1 MQEIRALTKPNVSI
15 STVILGEL
23 RSAVPEMLRLVAQE
37 NTNTNTNT
45 SNNTGQSFPF
55 SKALRDW
62 TSDLIGG
69 TLVRLAA
76 GLQGGEAD
84 AQRVLAAILRQVRC
98 TSTTATHDVECHRS
112 DTRTLSVYWNENSGS
127 PVSDL
132 NTPRLEP
139 R

>member
-37 NTNTNTNT
+37 NATTNTTNNI
-45 SNNTGQSFPF
+45 SQSFPF

>member
-37 NTNTNTNT
+37 NATTNTTNNI
-45 SNNTGQSFPF
+45 SQSFPF

-112 DTRTLSVYWNENSGS
+112 DTRTCSVCWNENSGS